1 MINRKTVN
9 KLFST
14 LLKSRLIL
22 VLINTNSLEII
33 KIIWIILTMK
43 MYDVSLLRL
52 SRLFINME
60 IFTYYQVP
68 NNRTVMN
75 PYFRYIFQPLLFLFR
90 ALFLCHP
97 MQVTGMLR
105 LLPRTFL
112 PPCSRIIRDGSFS
125 FCNFLKSEILLFA
138 LAFSS
143 TNIYV
148 ALYYGHHVL
157 CLT

>member
-1 MINRKTVN
+1 MISITKCITVIEIVVYIVSI
-9 KLFST
+9 KSLRT
-14 LLKSRLIL
+14 LQSKR
-22 VLINTNSLEII
+22 
-33 KIIWIILTMK
+33 
-43 MYDVSLLRL
+43 DVHYL
-52 SRLFINME
+52 
-60 IFTYYQVP
+60 YYQVP

-75 PYFRYIFQPLLFLFR
+75 PYFWYIFQPLLFLFR

-105 LLPRTFL
+105 LLPRIFL

-138 LAFSS
+138 LAFSC

>member
-1 MINRKTVN
+1 MPNGLKCFLEVFGGCESSILKKSWRIFWDGWRILANPGTTLV
-9 KLFST
+9 ST
-14 LLKSRLIL
+14 DYL
-22 VLINTNSLEII
+22 I
-33 KIIWIILTMK
+33 KI
-43 MYDVSLLRL
+43 LR
-52 SRLFINME
+52 SRG
-60 IFTYYQVP
+60 YYQVP